1 MSVATILENFLSS
14 RGITYEVISHTP
26 TASLEQAAD
35 QLGIATSEFARA
47 IVLRVDG
54 QARMAVLPLSHV
66 LNFSALARLLGGEP
80 QPVPA
85 EELASTFA
93 DCESGCIPA
102 LGDAYG
108 VSTVYDEALFEPEA
122 VVFEGG
128 SHVSL
133 VRMTRE
139 GLRSLIEPAAIGR
152 FSRSVDS
159 LQEDKGANLGP
170 CPAPASGAPSNCIG
184 SYTPAAAIKDRI
196 EAIYELPM
204 MPEHARRILELN
216 HDPNADAS
224 DLARV
229 VDLDPSL
236 AAQVMRY
243 ARSPLF
249 SYGGKITDLEQAIS
263 RVLGFDLVMNLAVG
277 LAALKPFRNPPDG
290 PLGLHAFW
298 RHATYSAAL
307 AQRVGRQLPP
317 RLRPKPGPLHLAGL
331 LHNFGYLAFGHLFQP
346 EFYLLNKMVAAN
358 PRVPVTTLERQVL
371 CMGQARDVLCLG
383 HAEVGA
389 WLLKSW
395 NMPEEVV
402 AAACEHHNED
412 YAGVHAGYANL
423 VLLVDRLLKRYG
435 IGDADCDVLP
445 SPVLQ
450 RLGLTAE
457 GVEAAAAELFEGSDG
472 VEDMIGQWVA

>member
-1 MSVATILENFLSS
+1 MSVATILENYLSS
-14 RGITYEVISHTP
+14 HGVTYEVMSHAP
-26 TASLEQAAD
+26 TASLEQAAE
-35 QLGIATSEFARA
+35 QLGIPTSRFARA

-54 QARMAVLPLSHV
+54 QPRMAVLPLSHV
-66 LNFSALARLLGGEP
+66 LNFSALAGLLGGEP
-80 QPVPA
+80 QPVPV

-93 DCESGCIPA
+93 DCEAGCIPA

-108 VSTVYDEALFEPEA
+108 VPAVYDEALFEPEA

-133 VRMTRE
+133 VRVTRD
-139 GLRSLIEPAAIGR
+139 GLRSLTDRASIGR
-152 FSRSVDS
+152 FSRSADS
-159 LQEDKGANLGP
+159 LREGKGADAAA
-170 CPAPASGAPSNCIG
+170 CSAPAPSASANCIG
-184 SYTPAAAIKDRI
+184 SYTPVAAVKDRI

-204 MPEHARRILELN
+204 MPEHAQRILELN
-216 HDPNADAS
+216 HDPNADAA

-249 SYGGKITDLEQAIS
+249 SYGGKIDDLEQAIS
-263 RVLGFDLVMNLAVG
+263 RVLGFDLVMNLALG

-307 AQRVGRQLPP
+307 AQRLGRQLPP
-317 RLRPKPGPLHLAGL
+317 RLRPKQGPLYLAAL

-371 CMGQARDVLCLG
+371 CMGQARDMLCLG

-412 YAGVHAGYANL
+412 YAGAHAAYANL
-423 VLLVDRLLKRYG
+423 VLLVDRLLKRYE
-435 IGDADCDVLP
+435 IGDADHDALP

-457 GVEAAAAELFEGSDG
+457 GVEAAAAALFEGADG
-472 VEDMIGQWVA
+472 VEDMIGKWVA